1 MNKVAGVPLA
11 TLARAANTTVVQTQ
25 RMRCAI
31 GKVAA
36 GNVSGAVPLSS
47 RSDLKNHPATIASLT
62 WLYDSPA
69 EVGGWLGGIE
79 PEAGSWIAFVA
90 TDGKTFLWE
99 KRDKSGG
106 VIGVPVVFD
115 RKDLITGK
123 VAAEQQRIK
132 CEKTPQPL
140 GKSAASGRF
149 RIFPEGKFMTDY
161 GPSVM
166 TPKAGQE
173 IIKKFRARGNNM
185 MIDLRHFSISPT
197 ATAKQSEA
205 LGWVM
210 QPNGLEYVN
219 GDGLYATGVRWDPE
233 IKAGLE
239 SEPPKWMYHSPY
251 YDQDKKTKVIT
262 ELLNIALTNMP
273 ATHNHS
279 LLAAERSGPMDLKML
294 GALMLA
300 LSMAADAGDE
310 TAKSY
315 LAQLT
320 AGMGD
325 QAQAALD
332 AASAD
337 NGPASV
343 EDPMM
348 AGMSEDDKTVMAGM
362 NEDQKAKYA
371 AGVKAMAAPV
381 AAAAPAD
388 EKEVA
393 AAAPVDDKVACGMD
407 LHTLETIA
415 AGIDAQNIDAKKK
428 MVTEA
433 IRAGLVP
440 KSMESHLMNSTEQV
454 AATFIA
460 GRRNKVVTIG
470 GPVAKKIG
478 APAPLTKT
486 DPLPG
491 VSKEDRI
498 AAEALS
504 KKTGTPV
511 KDLLAQMVDKG

>member
-25 RMRCAI
+25 R
-31 GKVAA
+31 V
-36 GNVSGAVPLSS
+36 
-47 RSDLKNHPATIASLT
+47 
-62 WLYDSPA
+62 
-69 EVGGWLGGIE
+69 
-79 PEAGSWIAFVA
+79 
-90 TDGKTFLWE
+90 
-99 KRDKSGG
+99 
-106 VIGVPVVFD
+106 
-115 RKDLITGK
+115 
-123 VAAEQQRIK
+123 K

-210 QPNGLEYVN
+210 QPNGLEYVD

-239 SEPPKWMYHSPY
+239 SDPPKWMYHSPY
-251 YDQDKKTKVIT
+251 YDQDKKSKVIT

-294 GALMLA
+294 GALLLA
-300 LSMAADAGDE
+300 LSIAADAGDE
-310 TAKSY
+310 KAKGFY
-315 LAQLT
+315 DQLV
-320 AGMGD
+320 AGLGD
-325 QAQAALD
+325 QAQPALD

-371 AGVKAMAAPV
+371 AGVKAMAAS
-381 AAAAPAD
+381 
-388 EKEVA
+388 VA
-393 AAAPVDDKVACGMD
+393 AAAPVDDKVAAGMD

-415 AGIDAQNIDAKKK
+415 AGIEARDVDAKKN
-428 MVTEA
+428 MIAEA
-433 IRAGLVP
+433 IRDRLIP
-440 KSMESHLMNSTEQV
+440 KEMESHLMNSTEQV
-454 AATFIA
+454 AASFIA

-470 GPVAKKIG
+470 GPVVKKIG
-478 APAPLTKT
+478 APAPQTKT

>member
-1 MNKVAGVPLA
+1 
-11 TLARAANTTVVQTQ
+11 VQTQ
-25 RMRCAI
+25 R
-31 GKVAA
+31 V
-36 GNVSGAVPLSS
+36 
-47 RSDLKNHPATIASLT
+47 
-62 WLYDSPA
+62 
-69 EVGGWLGGIE
+69 
-79 PEAGSWIAFVA
+79 
-90 TDGKTFLWE
+90 
-99 KRDKSGG
+99 
-106 VIGVPVVFD
+106 
-115 RKDLITGK
+115 
-123 VAAEQQRIK
+123 K
-132 CEKTPQPL
+132 CEKSPL
-140 GKSAASGRF
+140 LLSKSAASGRF

-205 LGWVM
+205 LGWIM
-210 QPNGLEYVN
+210 QPNGLEYVD

-233 IKAGLE
+233 VKAGLE
-239 SEPPKWMYHSPY
+239 SDPPKWMYHSPY
-251 YDQDKKTKVIT
+251 YDQDKKSKVIT

-294 GALMLA
+294 GALLLA
-300 LSMAADAGDE
+300 LSMAAEAGDE

-320 AGMGD
+320 AGLGD
-325 QAQAALD
+325 QAQPALD

-337 NGPASV
+337 VAAESV

-348 AGMSEDDKTVMAGM
+348 AGMLEDEKTMVASMPDEMKATYMAG
-362 NEDQKAKYA
+362 K
-371 AGVKAMAAPV
+371 KAMAAQ
-381 AAAAPAD
+381 
-388 EKEVA
+388 VA
-393 AAAPVDDKVACGMD
+393 AAAPVEDKVAAGMD
-407 LHTLETIA
+407 LDTLTKIA
-415 AGIDAQNIDAKKK
+415 AGIDAQNIDAKRK

-440 KSMESHLMNSTEQV
+440 KSMEPHLMNSTEQV
-454 AATFIA
+454 AASFIA
-460 GRRNKVVTIG
+460 GRRSKVVAIG
-470 GPVAKKIG
+470 GPVAKKIN

-498 AAEALS
+498 AAESLS

-511 KDLLAQMVDKG
+511 KDLLAQMIDKG